1 MFALF
6 LKNFYNHKK
15 ERDDMAGK
23 NYRTNYILNRLSVDG
38 FANIK
43 DLAKRLEVSEMTV
56 RRDLRELSK
65 ENIVTLI
72 PGGAVLKRNSPIDTD
87 EEKYLIQ
94 TAESLMLEEKI
105 KISRKAASLVAP
117 NDVIIIDTGSTTE
130 NLPKFIPE
138 NIPLTIICYTLNILF
153 NVYENKNWKLIFPGG
168 YFHDDTL
175 MFERPEGIDMI
186 KKIRAN
192 KAFISAA
199 GVSEKLGVTCATD
212 YEKETKKAVIES
224 SDTKI
229 LLVDSS
235 KFGKVKI
242 SHFADLTDFDIVITD
257 SGISKECEEIIKNI
271 GVKLYII

>member
-1 MFALF
+1 MV
-6 LKNFYNHKK
+6 
-15 ERDDMAGK
+15 GK
-23 NYRTNYILNRLSVDG
+23 NNRTNYILNRLSIDG

-43 DLAKRLEVSEMTV
+43 DLSKRLEVSEMTI
-56 RRDLRELSK
+56 RRDLRELSID
-65 ENIVTLI
+65 NVVTLI
-72 PGGAVLKRNSPIDTD
+72 PGGAILKRNSPVDAD

-94 TAESLMLEEKI
+94 TAESMMLEEKI
-105 KISRKAASLVAP
+105 KISRKAASLVDP
-117 NDVIIIDTGSTTE
+117 GDVIIIDTGSTTE

-138 NIPLTIICYTLNILF
+138 NMPVTVICYTLNILF
-153 NVYENKNWKLIFPGG
+153 NVYENKNWRLIFPGG

-235 KFGKVKI
+235 KFEKIKI
-242 SHFADLTDFDIVITD
+242 SHFSDLTDFDIVITD
-257 SGISKECEEIIKNI
+257 LGISKKWKEIIKNI
-271 GVKLYII
+271 GIKLYIV